1 MWVALGFEHSAN
13 GKGHFSTKQTK
24 RRWTD
29 DQGKTHTEDTHPQKD
44 NGGELTLT
52 ELLQSVGGAHSNK
65 GVVDRAG
72 QRVQS
77 RTRTSGEKSVKVA
90 ATQRSRAWP
99 NTLNLQMGD

>member
-1 MWVALGFEHSAN
+1 MAKVTSAQSKP
-13 GKGHFSTKQTK
+13 KGDRQT
-24 RRWTD
+24 D
-29 DQGKTHTEDTHPQKD
+29 NQGKTHTEDTHPQKD
-44 NGGELTLT
+44 NGEKLTLT
-52 ELLQSVGGAHSNK
+52 ELIQRVGGAHSNK